1 MVRQPLLT
9 RIRVLIAE
17 SNAMAGQLLADVV
30 ACDPELEVLG
40 FSSDPLE
47 IGQMALRSSPDVL
60 IISARMQEEADRGFA
75 ILQQLRAECPSMKG
89 VALLDSRK
97 PEMVVQA
104 FRMGASGVFCR
115 TKAVEMLP
123 RCIIAVHRGQI
134 WANSEEL
141 HFVISALAGTTHSTA
156 VEQESLSLLSK
167 REREVADSI
176 VEGLTNREVAERLGI
191 SQHTVKNYVFKIFDK
206 LGASNRVEL
215 AVLLCTILSQQG
227 MS

>member
-1 MVRQPLLT
+1 
-9 RIRVLIAE
+9 
-17 SNAMAGQLLADVV
+17 MAGQLLANVV
-30 ACDPELEVLG
+30 ARDPELEVLG
-40 FSSDPLE
+40 FSADPLE
-47 IGQMALRSSPDVL
+47 VVELAPRFSPDVL
-60 IISARMQEEADRGFA
+60 IISARMQEETNRGLL
-75 ILQQLRAECPSMKG
+75 ILRQLQAACPTMKG
-89 VALLDSRK
+89 VALLDSCK
-97 PEMVVQA
+97 SEMVVQA

-141 HFVISALAGTTHSTA
+141 HFVISALADTTHTTA